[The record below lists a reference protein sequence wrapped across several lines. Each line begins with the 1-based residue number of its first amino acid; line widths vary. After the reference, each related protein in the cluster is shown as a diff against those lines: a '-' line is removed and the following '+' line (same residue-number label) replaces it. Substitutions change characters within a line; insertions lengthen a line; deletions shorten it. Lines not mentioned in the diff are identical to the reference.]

1 MFTNNRASFLVCV
14 TVAAIGLSGTAA
26 NARPCRTEDSTPR
39 QERSCL
45 VRSTIRAVMAEAAK
59 QQAAAKQAAMQKQA
73 AAKQAAMAKA
83 AASDASTA
91 NSTAPA
97 DKPPS
102 KMEEP
107 AARPEATNP
116 CLTKDH
122 LDNGNVIFR
131 DTCTGEWAERPTAR
145 RAQQ

>member
-1 MFTNNRASFLVCV
+1 
-14 TVAAIGLSGTAA
+14 
-26 NARPCRTEDSTPR
+26 
-39 QERSCL
+39 
-45 VRSTIRAVMAEAAK
+45 
-59 QQAAAKQAAMQKQA
+59 
-73 AAKQAAMAKA
+73 MAKA

>member
-1 MFTNNRASFLVCV
+1 
-14 TVAAIGLSGTAA
+14 
-26 NARPCRTEDSTPR
+26 
-39 QERSCL
+39 
-45 VRSTIRAVMAEAAK
+45 
-59 QQAAAKQAAMQKQA
+59 
-73 AAKQAAMAKA
+73 MAKA

-116 CLTKDH
+116 CLTKDY